1 MKNNGFVY
9 VASKHKEFINAARFS
24 ANSLRDHWPEAN
36 ITLYT
41 HNDWVAESDN
51 TLFNNIITKD
61 VPNHKRAKLW
71 ALDKTP
77 YELTC
82 YIDCDTYII
91 HDDIKE
97 IFNQHDYDSDI
108 SLTKA
113 RRYAASIESKFKG
126 GELTDHCG
134 LFIYNN
140 KNHTLNFMKQWWLL
154 YCKQDKGEWIW
165 DTELYPE
172 YLRKWD
178 MWTYWWLQNK
188 TEHKIKRSY
197 FPHPDARWN
206 FIYVYDKKELDESE
220 AVIIHQPVPRKN

>member
-1 MKNNGFVY
+1 MQNKGFVY
-9 VASKHKEFINAARFS
+9 VASKYYEFIQAARYS
-24 ANSLRDHWPEAN
+24 ATSLKDFWPDSN
-36 ITLYT
+36 ITLFT
-41 HNDWVAESDN
+41 HKEWITNDD
-51 TLFNNIITKD
+51 TNIFDCIVTDD

-77 YELTC
+77 YKLTC
-82 YIDCDTYII
+82 YIDCDTHIE
-91 HDDIKE
+91 HEDIQK
-97 IFNQHDYDSDI
+97 IFEQYDVNSDI
-108 SLTKA
+108 TITKA

-140 KNHTLNFMKQWWLL
+140 KPHTLNFMKQWWLL
-154 YCKQDKGEWIW
+154 YCQQDEYKWNW
-165 DTELYPE
+165 DTNLYPE

-197 FPHPDARWN
+197 FPTPDARWN
-206 FIYVYDKKELDESE
+206 FVYVYDKKELNGTE
-220 AVIIHQPVPRKN
+220 AVIHHQPVPRRS